1 MSVEGA
7 RGWKSAPRACD
18 GGKVGQALRAGV
30 SRAAWVGKA
39 WPGIWWAVAH
49 GGLSVGVRE
58 PLGGWGGAG
67 ECAHEWKCG
76 SVGSGAVVCVV
87 DVLFQGEGRE
97 AVRMSLGAGGRLSS
111 HPGSCLAVVTPQDS
125 GYIGAG
131 SALSALGLETG
142 EGVTEGGRVCPG
154 PSCDKAPSPGTSGV
168 CPGSCPHR
176 VGGQAVPGPRVG
188 GWRLRRFEPQV
199 GGWDRAAPSR
209 LVQPGPRDRL
219 ANPLEGGYGRPDP
232 RAQGLQ
238 RVDPPGTMHWLPAGN
253 RDAVAGVLLIMLT
266 GWGLGLPE
274 LVRARA
280 RRWWRI
286 PIGS

>member
-1 MSVEGA
+1 M
-7 RGWKSAPRACD
+7 
-18 GGKVGQALRAGV
+18 
-30 SRAAWVGKA
+30 
-39 WPGIWWAVAH
+39 
-49 GGLSVGVRE
+49 GVRE
-58 PLGGWGGAG
+58 PLGVGGAG

-87 DVLFQGEGRE
+87 DVLFQGEGRD
-97 AVRMSLGAGGRLSS
+97 AVRMSLGARGRLSS

-131 SALSALGLETG
+131 SVLSALGLETG
-142 EGVTEGGRVCPG
+142 EGLTEGGRACPG
-154 PSCDKAPSPGTSGV
+154 PSCGKAPSPGTSGV

-176 VGGQAVPGPRVG
+176 VGGQAVPGPRVR
-188 GWRLRRFEPQV
+188 GWRLRRFELQV

-253 RDAVAGVLLIMLT
+253 RDTVAGVLLITLT

-280 RRWWRI
+280 RARRHRRI